1 MAASRSLFA
10 LILLAI
16 VLVETVSCDSDVNYR
31 KPPFNGSI
39 FGKRNNGLVAG
50 RVAGQDDR
58 GVCEVLLD
66 ACGQLL
72 QSVIDQQGV

>member
-1 MAASRSLFA
+1 MVRCLALYLMCAS
-10 LILLAI
+10 ILHF
-16 VLVETVSCDSDVNYR
+16 TDVNYR